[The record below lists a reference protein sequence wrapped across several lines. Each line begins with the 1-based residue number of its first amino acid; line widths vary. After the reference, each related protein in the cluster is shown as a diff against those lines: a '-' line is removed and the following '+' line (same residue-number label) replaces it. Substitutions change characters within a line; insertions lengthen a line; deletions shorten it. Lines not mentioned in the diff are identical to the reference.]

1 VNQHERPFVK
11 GTPIASITRS
21 QMPTVAQSGYT
32 LTLPIKH
39 LIKRGPLFIEPN
51 ATTRQAAKAMQDERV
66 GSILV
71 RTDPPGIITDRDLR
85 GKILAQGLTAAT
97 PAQRVMTRPL
107 KTIDSDASSFSA
119 LRLMLDENLH
129 HLPVVEE
136 GEIIGVVSAGDLLIQ
151 EGNNPL
157 YLRAVLEDF
166 EEPAKL
172 ERYGQ
177 EVAKLVQSLF
187 RGGLSALHISQ
198 LVSSLNDAL
207 VRRVAHVTVQ
217 VLGPPPTPFAWIV
230 FGSEGRLEQ
239 TLLTDQDNAIIYDE
253 DSPSAQ
259 SYFPA
264 LAKRVV
270 NNLLQV
276 GFPSCPG
283 GFMATNWCKPL
294 KEWQQLFTRWV
305 RLPEPNALL
314 DAAIFFDFRAVAGD
328 LSLNP
333 LDELIVSARGEK
345 RFLAHLARS
354 ALEFRPL
361 LGFFNRLR
369 SEGGKVDLKKSGIAA
384 VVGLARVAALAA
396 GSRERS
402 TLERLAVAQASQ
414 AILTREDSTTLAEIF
429 PFLFQLRLAHQLR
442 SMQASLP
449 VDHTV
454 RLSEM
459 STLERRHLKEAF
471 VAIKHIQEGVRAAW
485 QLDRF
490 T

>member
-1 VNQHERPFVK
+1 
-11 GTPIASITRS
+11 
-21 QMPTVAQSGYT
+21 
-32 LTLPIKH
+32 
-39 LIKRGPLFIEPN
+39 LIKRAPLFIESG
-51 ATTRQAAKAMQDERV
+51 ATAQQAAKAMQDARV

-71 RTDPPGIITDRDLR
+71 GADPPGIITDRDLR
-85 GKILAQGLTAAT
+85 GRVLAEALTGDT
-97 PAQRVMTRPL
+97 PVERVMTRPL
-107 KTIDSDASSFSA
+107 KTIASDASSFAA
-119 LRLMLDENLH
+119 LRLMLDDNLH

-136 GEIIGVVSAGDLLIQ
+136 GHIIGVISATDLLVQ

-157 YLRAVLEDF
+157 YLRALLEDLQ
-166 EEPAKL
+166 EPAKL

-177 EVAKLVQSLF
+177 EVATLVHTLF
-187 RGGLSALHISQ
+187 RGGLSALHVSQ

-207 VRRVAHVTVQ
+207 VRRVTRLAVQ

-239 TLLTDQDNAIIYDE
+239 TLLTDQDNAIIYGE

-259 SYFPA
+259 SYFTA

-270 NNLLQV
+270 ADLLQV
-276 GFPSCPG
+276 GFPSCAG
-283 GFMATNWCKPL
+283 GFMATNWCKPIE
-294 KEWQQLFTRWV
+294 EWQQLFTRWV

-328 LSLNP
+328 LSLTP

-345 RFLAHLARS
+345 LFLAHMARG
-354 ALEFRPL
+354 ALEFRPP

-369 SEGGKVDLKKSGIAA
+369 SDGGKVDLKKGGIAPI
-384 VVGLARVAALAA
+384 VGLARVAALAA

-402 TLERLAVAQASQ
+402 TLGRLEIAKASVT
-414 AILTREDSTTLAEIF
+414 ILNREDSTTLAEIF

-442 SMQASLP
+442 SLQANLP
-449 VDHTV
+449 VDHTAH
-454 RLSEM
+454 LADL

-471 VAIKHIQEGVRAAW
+471 VTIKHIQEGVRAAW
-485 QLDRF
+485 QLDRLA
-490 T
+490 